1 MNGLDVEHE
10 ISFNDEKEDGI
21 VSSDSDN
28 FSIYFSEND
37 SQSETRDL
45 KEFKDDSKFAEEI
58 GFLDYRVHL
67 VHSELQNSNDQRILN
82 EKLMEAG
89 KKAKDEEAV
98 IHWSDPSKQQRAN
111 LLHLSQNI

>member
-67 VHSELQNSNDQRILN
+67 VHSELQNSNEQRTFKRKID
-82 EKLMEAG
+82 G
-89 KKAKDEEAV
+89 GWKK
-98 IHWSDPSKQQRAN
+98 SQR
-111 LLHLSQNI
+111 